1 MTLIFTPPIIHL
13 ISESEKV
20 QNPAEKREFPRFP
33 ITQRCW
39 CESTNVTM
47 YITMLNI
54 SRGGI
59 FLKTAIPLP
68 VGQRARVVWK
78 TADDQEIE
86 AEAEV
91 VWCCQGTSL
100 NRDVLATAPGMGLR
114 FIEVRKGRDSL
125 EKLFDSMPAG

>member
-1 MTLIFTPPIIHL
+1 MN
-13 ISESEKV
+13 EKV
-20 QNPAEKREFPRFP
+20 ETPEDQRLHRRFP

-47 YITMLNI
+47 FITMLNI
-54 SRGGI
+54 SRGGL

-78 TADDQEIE
+78 TADEQEIE

-100 NRDVLATAPGMGLR
+100 SGYTAAPGMGLR
-114 FIEVRKGRDSL
+114 FIEVKRGQESL
-125 EKLFDSMPAG
+125 ERFFDTLPAG